1 MYKISNNLSPFF
13 MRDMMTEILVP
24 YNTRS
29 TTKVEEDDSGS
40 FEYSKKSN
48 N

>member
-1 MYKISNNLSPFF
+1 
-13 MRDMMTEILVP
+13 MTEICVP

-40 FEYSKKSN
+40 FQYTERLNMRSQVPKRCPID
-48 N
+48 